1 MSQTTVLIEQIHIGD
16 RFRKDMGDISTLA
29 KSIGDLGLLQPI
41 VISENY
47 QLIAGHRRLEAC
59 KSLGWI
65 EVSVNIVN
73 LADIIRGEFDE
84 NAMRKDFTIS
94 EMVAIK
100 RNLEPVERE
109 QAAERQH
116 AGRPSEESAGGDVR
130 ERIASSL
137 GVSHDTL
144 KKAEVIVAAAEHDP
158 EKHGPLLDKVD
169 RKEVSVNQA
178 YRELEPKS
186 VRPRMPKNFVMLPES
201 LYEQMCDAVDEAA
214 ASGKK
219 QIKMVTDG
227 HTVLHIGEAKVEIAT
242 T

>member
-1 MSQTTVLIEQIHIGD
+1 M
-16 RFRKDMGDISTLA
+16 
-29 KSIGDLGLLQPI
+29 
-41 VISENY
+41 
-47 QLIAGHRRLEAC
+47 
-59 KSLGWI
+59 
-65 EVSVNIVN
+65 
-73 LADIIRGEFDE
+73 
-84 NAMRKDFTIS
+84 
-94 EMVAIK
+94 
-100 RNLEPVERE
+100 
-109 QAAERQH
+109 
-116 AGRPSEESAGGDVR
+116 
-130 ERIASSL
+130 
-137 GVSHDTL
+137 

>member
-73 LADIIRGEFDE
+73 LADIVRGEFDE

-144 KKAEVIVAAAEHDP
+144 KKSLHLSFWSSMLL
-158 EKHGPLLDKVD
+158 KPLATRLSCNKCQKFGD
-169 RKEVSVNQA
+169 RLSISHFHLKTSANT
-178 YRELEPKS
+178 P
-186 VRPRMPKNFVMLPES
+186 
-201 LYEQMCDAVDEAA
+201 
-214 ASGKK
+214 
-219 QIKMVTDG
+219 
-227 HTVLHIGEAKVEIAT
+227 
-242 T
+242 